1 LSSLLAARSII
12 LNPSSIP
19 LLHRVDTALR
29 ENPHLQGRHVLLED
43 NEGTVTLRGT
53 VESYYQKQMAQ
64 ESLRAIDGVER
75 ILNQL
80 EVVNC
85 DSNVRFPR

>member
-1 LSSLLAARSII
+1 M
-12 LNPSSIP
+12 NPSTIP

-43 NEGTVTLRGT
+43 NDGTVTLRGT

-64 ESLRAIDGVER
+64 ESLRAIDGIEK

-85 DSNVRFPR
+85 ASTVRFPR

>member
-1 LSSLLAARSII
+1 MNL
-12 LNPSSIP
+12 PKVP

-29 ENPHLQGRHVLLED
+29 ENPHLTGRHVLLED
-43 NEGTVTLRGT
+43 NAGTITLRGT

-64 ESLRAIDGVER
+64 EVLRSIYGIHK

-80 EVVNC
+80 EVMNG
-85 DSNVRFPR
+85 DSTVRHPR